1 MSDSDIGLFVLKVR
15 SDIIFKVLLHNVFT
29 YGRSAWYKL
38 TISNHCNELKMTTSS
53 GPAQLKL
60 KTRKPGRP
68 RKTPSVEGKPRD
80 IKNDILDATV
90 ALIAE
95 FGFDGFVLRDV
106 ADAVGV
112 HTALVGY
119 YFKTK
124 QQLEKAALD
133 RRISQLES
141 IFPQLQPAE
150 ELPPSE
156 AIRSLF
162 VGLAKMLDQGEAGHR
177 FNGWTFAKGG
187 KYAEEITSRFCMP
200 TIARITRHFQ
210 KLLPDQDSVECST
223 RALLLFTLAQNCAAL
238 KACQLKVLKMDYDP
252 DLFAEKYYQLIES
265 QLIPQV
271 FLVNRNDFG
280 AIASESNITN

>member
-1 MSDSDIGLFVLKVR
+1 
-15 SDIIFKVLLHNVFT
+15 
-29 YGRSAWYKL
+29 
-38 TISNHCNELKMTTSS
+38 MTTSGS
-53 GPAQLKL
+53 TQLKL

-90 ALIAE
+90 SLIAE

-133 RRISQLES
+133 RRIEQLES
-141 IFPQLQPAE
+141 LFPQLHSSE
-150 ELPPSE
+150 GLPPSE
-156 AIRSLF
+156 AIRSIF
-162 VGLAKMLDQGEAGHR
+162 VSLAKMLDQGEAGHR

-187 KYAEEITSRFCMP
+187 QYADEITSRFCLP
-200 TIARITRHFQ
+200 TIALITKHFQ
-210 KLLPDQDSVECST
+210 KLLPDQDPMDCST

-238 KACQLKVLKMDYDP
+238 KACQLKVFKMEYDHE
-252 DLFAEKYYQLIES
+252 LFADKYYQLIER

-271 FLVNRNDFG
+271 CVYQADGFG
-280 AIASESNITN
+280 AIASDSVTTN

>member
-1 MSDSDIGLFVLKVR
+1 
-15 SDIIFKVLLHNVFT
+15 
-29 YGRSAWYKL
+29 
-38 TISNHCNELKMTTSS
+38 MTTSGS
-53 GPAQLKL
+53 AQHRL

-90 ALIAE
+90 SLIAE

-133 RRISQLES
+133 RRIEQLES
-141 IFPQLQPAE
+141 IFPHLQSSE
-150 ELPPSE
+150 ELSPSE
-156 AIRSLF
+156 AIRSIF
-162 VGLAKMLDQGEAGHR
+162 VSLAKLMDQGEAGHR

-187 KYAEEITSRFCMP
+187 KYAEEITSRFSLP
-200 TIARITRHFQ
+200 TIALITKHFQ
-210 KLLPDQDSVECST
+210 KLLPAQEPVECAT
-223 RALLLFTLAQNCAAL
+223 RALLLFTLAQNCASL
-238 KACQLKVLKMDYDP
+238 KACQLKALKLDYDP
-252 DLFAEKYYQLIES
+252 ELFADKYYQLIEC

-271 FLVNRNDFG
+271 CVSRSDDFG
-280 AIASESNITN
+280 AASSESTANN